1 MAVELTPLGKVVIG
15 ICKWVLVPACAAFIG
30 FALIGPRI
38 GGKVEDSMKKIPG
51 LNKSTPKPKGPEAPK
66 PSKRALEFEKIRE
79 RS

>member
-1 MAVELTPLGKVVIG
+1 MAVELTPLGKVVVG
-15 ICKWVLVPACAAFIG
+15 IFKWVVVPACAAFIG

-38 GGKVEDSMKKIPG
+38 GGRVADSMNKIPG
-51 LNKSTPKPKGPEAPK
+51 VAKEKPQPKTAPAPK